1 MKHSQIIQRS
11 TSFLLLIDIQE
22 RLAPAI
28 SQGDDVIE
36 RNAWLLQIAKEL
48 QVPVVVTEQYP
59 KGLGSTVAALQ
70 PFLTQATWVEK
81 THFSVLAEPHVQAQ
95 LQGLQR
101 PQVIVTGTEAHVCVL
116 QSALQ
121 LQAVGFQ
128 VFIVADAVGS
138 RVNDNKI
145 LALQRLRDAGCVI
158 VSSEMVAFE
167 WLHKSGTDE
176 FRHISKTYIR

>member
-11 TSFLLLIDIQE
+11 TSFLLMIDIQE

-28 SQGDDVIE
+28 NQGDDVIE
-36 RNAWLLQIAKEL
+36 RNAWLLQIAEDL

-81 THFSVLAEPHVQAQ
+81 THFSVLAEPDVQAQ

-121 LQAVGFQ
+121 LQAAGFQ